1 MLLSLLQ
8 ANNAMLQFW
17 LNSSI
22 HFQGETHTTIV
33 LTVRND
39 TTPET
44 HEVFVVHLSN
54 IQTLGIASSGHATLI
69 QEKTTATIT
78 VSANDRP
85 HGVVELADSSRL
97 VTRNDEKN
105 FTLIVSRLFGNIG
118 M

>member
-1 MLLSLLQ
+1 MLSLLQ
-8 ANNAMLQFW
+8 ANNAMLQVW

-22 HFQGETHTTIV
+22 PFQGETHTTIV
-33 LTVRND
+33 LAVRND

-78 VSANDRP
+78 VSANDLP

-97 VTRNDEKN
+97 VTRNDESN

>member
-1 MLLSLLQ
+1 MQ
-8 ANNAMLQFW
+8 CVR
-17 LNSSI
+17 LNKSVN
-22 HFQGETHTTIV
+22 FQGETHTSIV

-54 IQTLGIASSGHATLI
+54 IQTFGIASSGHATLI
-69 QEKTTATIT
+69 QEKTTAVITI
-78 VSANDRP
+78 SASDRP
-85 HGVVELADSSRL
+85 HGVVELAGSRL

-105 FTLIVSRLFGNIG
+105 FTLTVSRLFGNIG